1 MKEENERLKKLL
13 AEKGVPS
20 SLGEETQDSELD
32 ELEANVRALDNK
44 IAEETTTAEEKKKES
59 EKQKEENRKKY
70 A

>member
-1 MKEENERLKKLL
+1 M
-13 AEKGVPS
+13 
-20 SLGEETQDSELD
+20 GEETQDSELD